1 MGRTVLAVFAGL
13 VTAMVAMIAVEFV
26 SMQLS
31 PPPPGFVLDDEADL
45 ARLVE
50 MASPASKAL
59 VVLGWALAS
68 FLGGWVAARL
78 SRQHRLVAAL
88 AIGVLIVIGVLFN
101 AANIPHPL
109 WMTVLGVLLPI
120 PLAVVAARVAGRR
133 ASTAHAHDPQP

>member
-1 MGRTVLAVFAGL
+1 MGRTVLAVLAGL
-13 VTAMVAMIAVEFV
+13 ITAMLVMMSIEFL
-26 SMQLS
+26 SMQMS
-31 PPPPGFVLDDEADL
+31 PPPPGFVLQDEADL

-88 AIGVLIVIGVLFN
+88 AIGVLIVIGVVFN
-101 AANIPHPL
+101 TANIPHPL
-109 WMTVLGVLLPI
+109 WMTVLGVLLPV
-120 PLAVVAARVAGRR
+120 PLAFAAARLASRR
-133 ASTAHAHDPQP
+133 ATSA

>member
-1 MGRTVLAVFAGL
+1 MGRTILAVIAGL
-13 VTAMVAMIAVEFV
+13 IIAMVVMLSVEFL
-26 SMQLS
+26 SMQVS
-31 PPPPGFVLDDEADL
+31 PPPPGFTLDNQADL

-88 AIGVLIVIGVLFN
+88 AIGVLIVIGVVFN
-101 AANIPHPL
+101 TANIPHPL
-109 WMTVLGVLLPI
+109 WMTVLGVLLPM
-120 PLAVVAARVAGRR
+120 PLAFAAARLASRR
-133 ASTAHAHDPQP
+133 ATSA

>member
-1 MGRTVLAVFAGL
+1 MGRTILAVIAGL
-13 VTAMVAMIAVEFV
+13 IIAMLVMLSVEFL
-26 SMQLS
+26 SMQVS
-31 PPPPGFVLDDEADL
+31 PPPPGFTLDNQADL

-88 AIGVLIVIGVLFN
+88 AIGVLIVIGVVFN
-101 AANIPHPL
+101 TANIPHPL
-109 WMTVLGVLLPI
+109 WMTVLGVLLPM
-120 PLAVVAARVAGRR
+120 PLAFAAARLASRR
-133 ASTAHAHDPQP
+133 ATSA

>member
-1 MGRTVLAVFAGL
+1 MGRTILAVIAGL
-13 VTAMVAMIAVEFV
+13 IIAMVVMLSVEFL
-26 SMQLS
+26 SMQVS
-31 PPPPGFVLDDEADL
+31 PPPPGFTLNNEADL

-88 AIGVLIVIGVLFN
+88 AIGVLIVIGVVFN
-101 AANIPHPL
+101 TANIPHPL
-109 WMTVLGVLLPI
+109 WMTVLGVLLPV
-120 PLAVVAARVAGRR
+120 PLAFAAARLASRR
-133 ASTAHAHDPQP
+133 ATSA

>member
-1 MGRTVLAVFAGL
+1 MGRTILGVVIGL
-13 VTAMVAMIAVEFV
+13 IVAMLVMMTVEFL
-26 SMQLS
+26 SMQVS
-31 PPPPGFVLDDEADL
+31 PPPPGFTLDNEADL

-68 FLGGWVAARL
+68 FIGGWVAARI

-88 AIGVLIVIGVLFN
+88 VIGVLIVVGVVFN

-109 WMTVLGVLLPI
+109 WMNVLGVLLPV
-120 PLAVVAARVAGRR
+120 PLAFTAARLASRR
-133 ASTAHAHDPQP
+133 TTSA